1 MKAAYITGHGGN
13 EVVQIGQREKPSAA
27 PGQVVVRMRAAT
39 QENIPHAHAG
49 DICAVLGLRDIVTGD
64 TLSADLDVFLQR
76 PTFPEPVVSLAI
88 EPQTRED
95 QERLGTHYGQVR
107 VYLTPEEKRPR
118 RTKEIVIDGQTMQL
132 EAVREE
138 LSARLDEIMPAGRTG
153 MTEDPDEKARLG
165 RSLQGRAALGF
176 DAAGFVQGIVA
187 HPHLEQVAQ
196 DEKGVGRGALQVVL
210 PGANGGGLTGLQVQV
225 GNEIDRAPVRRSG
238 KLLEPGHGRGHGDRF
253 QIRGRRPSR

>member
-1 MKAAYITGHGGN
+1 MAEHKALATEDQHG
-13 EVVQIGQREKPSAA
+13 R
-27 PGQVVVRMRAAT
+27 VR
-39 QENIPHAHAG
+39 QAG
-49 DICAVLGLRDIVTGD
+49 DA
-64 TLSADLDVFLQR
+64 
-76 PTFPEPVVSLAI
+76 
-88 EPQTRED
+88 
-95 QERLGTHYGQVR
+95 
-107 VYLTPEEKRPR
+107 
-118 RTKEIVIDGQTMQL
+118 
-132 EAVREE
+132 AVRKERR
-138 LSARLDEIMPAGRTG
+138 ARQKVAVAVHEVHGQALR
-153 MTEDPDEKARLG
+153 

-253 QIRGRRPSR
+253 QIRGPVPSRSRRLPWVRRHESRCGRS